1 MLNTGDHLLNT
12 HVRYHLFR
20 CQLSISSNA
29 IFTTSSN
36 AHSKEIVDHILS
48 TRLFIGTGNTEVKY
62 YAWGMGIDKAAYG
75 DAGR

>member
-1 MLNTGDHLLNT
+1 MLNTGDHLLNA

-29 IFTTSSN
+29 IFTTS
-36 AHSKEIVDHILS
+36 SKEIVDHILS

-62 YAWGMGIDKAAYG
+62 YAWGMGIDKDAYG